1 VASALAWI
9 SLVGCVAW
17 FAQAG
22 LLLLH
27 LTRLRTVALLDAPDP
42 AKWPSISAIVPAR
55 DEARAIGEEVRSRL
69 EDGYPELQVIVVDDR
84 STDATGQVADELAAQ
99 DDRVVAVHIEDLP
112 EGWLGKTH
120 ALARGIEHATGEWL
134 LVSDADVHFAP
145 GGLRKAMAYCEH
157 NELDFLALVPEFR
170 SSFVVD
176 VIWTVFMRVLGM
188 FMDPAAVRDPG
199 SKTAMGSGAFMLAR
213 RSVFDRT
220 PGYEYLRMETTDDIA
235 LGMMMK
241 NAGGRCD
248 FANGYGIAS
257 IVIYRNLG
265 EFFRGIEKNAGA
277 LARAPFLAVAA
288 GMLVSAYF
296 EFSPFIAMASGVAW
310 AVWLGAI
317 AALVATLA
325 AAAGLWTN
333 TRTVLPALLWPVG
346 WLIMAGGVLRAA
358 WLFHVRGGL
367 MWRDTFHSKD
377 ELLAGQRF
385 RAM

>member
-1 VASALAWI
+1 MPGALAWI
-9 SLVGCVAW
+9 AVVGCVAW

-22 LLLLH
+22 VLFLH
-27 LTRLRTVALLDAPDP
+27 LTRLRRVSATVVDEPRE
-42 AKWPSISAIVPAR
+42 WPSVSAIVPAR
-55 DEARAIGEEVRSRL
+55 DEERAIGDAVRSRL
-69 EDGYPELQVIVVDDR
+69 ADDYPKLQVIVIDDR
-84 STDATGQVADELAAQ
+84 SSDATGQVADRLAAQ
-99 DDRVVAVHIEDLP
+99 DDRVVALHIEELP
-112 EGWLGKTH
+112 TGWLGKTH
-120 ALARGIEHATGEWL
+120 ALDRGIERATGEWI
-134 LVSDADVHFAP
+134 LVSDADVHIAP
-145 GGLRKAMAYCEH
+145 GGLRKAMVYCEH

-220 PGYEYLRMETTDDIA
+220 PGYEYLRMETTDDIG

-241 NAGGRCD
+241 QAGGRCD

-257 IVIYRNLG
+257 ISIYRNLG

-277 LARAPFLAVAA
+277 LARAPFVVVAA
-288 GMLVSAYF
+288 GMLVAAYF

-346 WLIMAGGVLRAA
+346 WLIMAGGVLRAV

-367 MWRDTFHSKD
+367 MWRDTFHSKQ
-377 ELLAGQRF
+377 ELLDGQRF